1 MSLSLF
7 LTIFL
12 FNFILWH
19 LWKRGRS
26 LTETEQGTENGMK
39 GRRGRLSQYLYPTA
53 YSLLLVAI
61 ADLLLIELAMPPVRT
76 AAILILFLISAT
88 RVAAGFTNAV
98 EGGLDRVDWFFVASV
113 SLTAIALSIG
123 M

>member
-1 MSLSLF
+1 MNLSLF

-12 FNFILWH
+12 LNFILWH
-19 LWKRGRS
+19 LWKRGGS

-39 GRRGRLSQYLYPTA
+39 GRRGGLSQYFHPTA

-61 ADLLLIELAMPPVRT
+61 ADVLLIDLAMPPVRT

-98 EGGLDRVDWFFVASV
+98 EGGLDRIDWFFVTSV
-113 SLTAIALSIG
+113 GLTTVALSIG